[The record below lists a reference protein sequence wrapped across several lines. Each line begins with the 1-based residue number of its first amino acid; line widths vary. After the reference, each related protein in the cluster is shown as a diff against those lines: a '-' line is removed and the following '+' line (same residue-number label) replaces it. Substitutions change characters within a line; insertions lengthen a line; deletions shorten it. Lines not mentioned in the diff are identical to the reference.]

1 MYKRQGESFEQ
12 ANALPNFA
20 NDFQFPTLPTVNDL
34 GGALGN
40 GLPGILGNSSEDT
53 DAIEQLRQKIRR
65 GPQERLAQMVD
76 LNEERTAMILRK
88 WTNPEAA

>member
-1 MYKRQGESFEQ
+1 MGPGGGFEGEPQ
-12 ANALPNFA
+12 DA
-20 NDFQFPTLPTVNDL
+20 
-34 GGALGN
+34 
-40 GLPGILGNSSEDT
+40 
-53 DAIEQLRQKIRR
+53 DAIAELRQKMRR